1 MIGEQSA
8 VVAGR
13 YRLGVRLGRGGM
25 GEVYRATDEL
35 LGRSVAIKVM
45 LPVADTLAAEE
56 RFRREARAAAKIA
69 DPHVV
74 TSYDFGEYGDGY
86 YLAMELVEGPTVSEA
101 LREHGPFTPARAV
114 DLVRQA
120 ARGLAAAH
128 RCGVVHRDIKPG
140 NLLLSADGTLKITDF
155 GIVRLLDDSTTTL
168 TATGQIVGS
177 SHYLA
182 PERIAG
188 RPALPASDVY
198 ALGCV
203 LYQLLTG
210 RPPYTGDDPAAV
222 MYQHLEA
229 EAPRPTELL
238 PAIPSNVE
246 ALLFWMLEK
255 DPSNRPTAQQV
266 AAGATP
272 PPVVDRTAETVVQ
285 SIPTRPRVSRRQ
297 VFAATGATIAV
308 AMAATV
314 GVLLDRTDVPRPRT
328 DDLPAST
335 SSTVPSS
342 PRSTTPV
349 QKTPVAKTTSRPAT
363 SGASTPTPVRT
374 TPGGPAGPSTKPRP
388 PQKPTGKD
396 HRKTPKPHPHKK
408 P

>member
-1 MIGEQSA
+1 MIENQVERP

-13 YRLGVRLGRGGM
+13 YRLGIRLGRGGM

-35 LGRSVAIKVM
+35 LGRSVAVKVM

-86 YLAMELVEGPTVSEA
+86 YLVMELVEGPTVGEA
-101 LREHGPFTPARAV
+101 LHEYGPFTPPRAV
-114 DLVRQA
+114 DLIRQA

-128 RCGVVHRDIKPG
+128 SCGVVHRDIKPG

-155 GIVRLLDDSTTTL
+155 GIVRLLGDSTTTL

-188 RPALPASDVY
+188 QPAEPTSDVY

-210 RPPYTGDDPAAV
+210 HPPFTADDPAAV
-222 MYQHLEA
+222 MYQHLQA
-229 EAPRPTELL
+229 EVPRPTDLR
-238 PAIPSNVE
+238 PDVE

-255 DPSNRPTAQQV
+255 DPSRRPTAHQV
-266 AAGATP
+266 AAGETP
-272 PPVVDRTAETVVQ
+272 PAVDDRTAETVVQ
-285 SIPTRPRVSRRQ
+285 NTRRLSGRQ
-297 VFAATGATIAV
+297 VFAATGATVAV
-308 AMAATV
+308 AVAATV

-328 DDLPAST
+328 DDLPATT

-342 PRSTTPV
+342 PRSTASVRQTSTP
-349 QKTPVAKTTSRPAT
+349 KAT
-363 SGASTPTPVRT
+363 SHPSTAKPPAATQPRIAASS
-374 TPGGPAGPSTKPRP
+374 STKPRP
-388 PQKPTGKD
+388 PQKSPAKG
-396 HRKTPKPHPHKK
+396 HQKTPKPHPHKN

>member
-74 TSYDFGEYGDGY
+74 TSYDFGEYGDGF
-86 YLAMELVEGPTVSEA
+86 YLAMELVEGPTVGEA
-101 LREHGPFTPARAV
+101 VREYGPFTPARAV

-188 RPALPASDVY
+188 RPALPASDIY

-210 RPPYTGDDPAAV
+210 HPPFTGDDPAAV
-222 MYQHLEA
+222 MYQHLQA

-238 PAIPSNVE
+238 PAIPPDVE

-272 PPVVDRTAETVVQ
+272 PPVVDRTADTVVQ
-285 SIPTRPRVSRRQ
+285 SKPTRARVSRRQ
-297 VFAATGATIAV
+297 ILAASGATIAV
-308 AMAATV
+308 VLAATA
-314 GVLLDRTDVPRPRT
+314 GVLLDRTGVPRPRT

-342 PRSTTPV
+342 PRSTATART
-349 QKTPVAKTTSRPAT
+349 TPVAKPTSRPAT
-363 SGASTPTPVRT
+363 SDASTSAPVRT
-374 TPGGPAGPSTKPRP
+374 TPRGPSTKPQP
-388 PQKPTGKD
+388 PQKSPGKD
-396 HRKTPKPHPHKK
+396 HHKTPKPHPHKK